1 MTEPPAAPRPRLVR
15 ATLIAALAAA
25 VILIVAVLPAEY
37 GIDPSGL
44 GRKFGLT
51 ALSGVDPE
59 PVPAT
64 SPLTSTGAQTTS
76 TAPRGS
82 LKFDTYEVEL
92 RPFEGV
98 EYKYRLEKGDAI
110 VYEWS
115 ATEAVNFE
123 FHGEPD
129 GAPPKYFDSY
139 VKGEGRTG
147 SGGFTAAKSGI
158 HGWFWENKG
167 ENRIKV
173 TLHSSGFYSASTEYR
188 DGEKIQRRF
197 DARDTGPAVSGS
209 R

>member
-1 MTEPPAAPRPRLVR
+1 MAG
-15 ATLIAALAAA
+15 LAAA

-44 GRKFGLT
+44 GRKLGLT
-51 ALSGVDPE
+51 ALSGVDAQ

-64 SPLTSTGAQTTS
+64 LSATGAQTA
-76 TAPRGS
+76 TAVPRGS
-82 LKFDTYEVEL
+82 LRTDTYEVEL

-110 VYEWS
+110 VYQWS
-115 ATEAVNFE
+115 ATEMVNFE

-139 VKGEGRTG
+139 IKGEGRTG
-147 SGGFTAAKSGI
+147 QGGFTAAKSGI

-167 ENRIKV
+167 ENRIRV

-188 DGEKIQRRF
+188 DGERIERKF
-197 DARDTGPAVSGS
+197 DVREPAQALSGS